1 MRSEQKPHELLI
13 KIGEY
18 LHNHENTNHLT
29 GSQGAK
35 WAPKSKKLIS
45 SFLTDDS
52 FSHFNLSEDEVLVA
66 ARIWH
71 QIITENSPYLT
82 SLEVLNYL
90 LGKESNPVNHLDL
103 IIALL
108 EKQVLYTSKKKII
121 HHVEINEPI
130 RRIRYMKKSLL
141 EENISLHHNFINL
154 LLNEGGQINQKLDQ
168 PYSSNKEYL
177 SDWFAYTK
185 KLYELHYYD
194 FKEIQYGEELE
205 ESAANDLLE
214 VLSWKQRI
222 QSRTGIT
229 EEIFPLQDIVEEYSL
244 DDNETTMLAYL
255 VKEDLEGNTVDI
267 DELVKLISSDQHEV
281 YRNRQYLTADARL
294 VQNGIIELSENMFLM
309 SKGSE
314 VRATPDIMKQIIL
327 DTPVNDQE
335 RLAQILKGNDIFTLI
350 EPNYSM
356 DDLILAP
363 ELKQTI
369 ITSISRYQ
377 DNVDAVLAEWQLYDG
392 AMEVVGG
399 SRKKTEP
406 GLLMLLHGP
415 SGTGKTFASGAIARH
430 LGKQLLVTDISRLQS
445 KWVGDSEKNIRRLF
459 NVFERIVR
467 RVENPPVLLLNEAD
481 QFLTTRLTET
491 RTSVDQMQ
499 NSMQNIFLEAFERLR
514 GVMIATTNLQ
524 DNIDSAFSR
533 RFHLKLELPMPAKT
547 ERMRL
552 WELHLPS
559 TIPRA
564 SDVNIAALA
573 ASYSLSG
580 GQIKIIVQNAATEAA
595 SRSAKQRI
603 LMQSDLEKYCALES
617 GNSHGNHM
625 GSIGFR

>member
-1 MRSEQKPHELLI
+1 MPTQAKPHQLL
-13 KIGEY
+13 KKVGLY
-18 LHNHENTNHLT
+18 LDKHPNINHLRST
-29 GSQGAK
+29 INSRKFAK
-35 WAPKSKKLIS
+35 IDKLVV
-45 SFLTDDS
+45 SFTHNKALKHYKL
-52 FSHFNLSEDEVLVA
+52 SHEEVLIV

-71 QIITENSPYLT
+71 QIITDSSSYFT
-82 SLEVLNYL
+82 SLEIL
-90 LGKESNPVNHLDL
+90 NHLLAQQENTIDYLHL
-103 IIALL
+103 IIGLL

-141 EENISLHHNFINL
+141 EENIALHHNFVNL
-154 LLNEGGQINQKLDQ
+154 LLDEAEQINQKLDQ

-185 KLYELHYYD
+185 KLYDLHYYD

-229 EEIFPLQDIVEEYSL
+229 EEIFPLQDIVEEYAL

-255 VKEDLEGNTVDI
+255 IKEDLEGNTVDI

-335 RLAQILKGNDIFTLI
+335 RLTQILKGNDIFTLI

-356 DDLILAP
+356 ADLILAP

-377 DNVDAVLAEWQLYDG
+377 DNVDAVLAKWQLYDG

-533 RFHLKLELPMPAKT
+533 RFHLKLELPMPAKS
-547 ERMRL
+547 ERERL
-552 WELHLPS
+552 WGLHLPPS
-559 TIPRA
+559 IPRS
-564 SDVNIAALA
+564 SDVNIEALST
-573 ASYSLSG
+573 SYNLSG

-595 SRSAKQRI
+595 SRSIKHRI
-603 LMQSDLEKYCALES
+603 LKQCDLE
-617 GNSHGNHM
+617 
-625 GSIGFR
+625 